1 MEVGVYVWSKC
12 TNTHHY
18 AAAMRRMRVEAIY
31 TAEAAGEPMESRES
45 VSAVAGG
52 LAGDRYCAGEGHYSP
67 FDVCQVTFV
76 QAEALEEISERSR
89 LDVLDGQHRRNV
101 VVRGGDVHDLLNHRF
116 TVGNARFEG
125 TRERPPCRYLERVT
139 GQDGLLRAL
148 ASGNGGVCARVA
160 APGEFTVGDE
170 LTDLEDLNNFES
182 LVANIRER
190 VGK

>member
-1 MEVGVYVWSKC
+1 
-12 TNTHHY
+12 
-18 AAAMRRMRVEAIY
+18 MRVEGIY
-31 TAEAAGEPMESRES
+31 TAESAGEPMDSQESAR
-45 VSAVAGG
+45 AVDGG
-52 LAGDRYCAGEGHYSP
+52 LAGDRYCTGDGHYSP

-76 QAEALEEISERSR
+76 QAEALEAISERSR

-116 TVGNARFEG
+116 RLGGAQFEG
-125 TRERPPCRYLERVT
+125 TRKRPPCRYLEQVT

-148 ASGNGGVCARVA
+148 ADGKGGICARVSES
-160 APGEFTVGDE
+160 GEFAVGDE
-170 LTDLEDLNNFES
+170 ITDREDLNNFES

>member
-1 MEVGVYVWSKC
+1 
-12 TNTHHY
+12 
-18 AAAMRRMRVEAIY
+18 MRVEAIY
-31 TAEAAGEPMESRES
+31 TAESAGDPMQSRDS
-45 VSAVAGG
+45 IRAVDGG
-52 LAGDRYCAGEGHYSP
+52 LAGDRYCTGRGHYSP

-76 QAEALEEISERSR
+76 QAEALEAISERSQ

-116 TVGNARFEG
+116 TIGDARLEG

-148 ASGNGGVCARVA
+148 ADGKGGICARVA
-160 APGEFTVGDE
+160 DPGAFSVGDE
-170 LTDLEDLNNFES
+170 IDDVEDLNNFES

>member
-1 MEVGVYVWSKC
+1 
-12 TNTHHY
+12 
-18 AAAMRRMRVEAIY
+18 MRVEAIY
-31 TAEAAGEPMESRES
+31 TAEAGGEPMDSQES
-45 VSAVAGG
+45 VRAVDGG
-52 LAGDRYCAGEGHYSP
+52 VAGDRYCTGQGHYSP

-76 QAEALEEISERSR
+76 QAEALEVISERSQ

-125 TRERPPCRYLERVT
+125 TRKRPPCRYLERVT

-148 ASGNGGVCARVA
+148 ANGAGGICARVA
-160 APGEFTVGDE
+160 DPGEFATGDE
-170 LTDLEDLNNFES
+170 ITDLEDLNNFES
-182 LVANIRER
+182 LVANIRGR